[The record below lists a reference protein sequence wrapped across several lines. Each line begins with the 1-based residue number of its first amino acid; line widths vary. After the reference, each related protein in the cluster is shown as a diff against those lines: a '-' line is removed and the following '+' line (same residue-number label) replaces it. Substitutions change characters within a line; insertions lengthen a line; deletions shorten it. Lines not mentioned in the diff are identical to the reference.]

1 MSDLQSNDTNNR
13 DFNENISSD
22 SINPTGESEQSVAD
36 DVAQPELLQNCHANQ
51 NKFLDDIASNQNK
64 FRDDIAS
71 KKAELDRELASAC
84 ADEKT
89 LSAFIVKAH
98 EAVVQSSVTGLLS
111 AIAAGEAANKLKA
124 ILVHGE
130 WSAQLSKICLECGC
144 GMSTMG
150 KYMLLAQT
158 PDAQDYAQLGI
169 SQVYQLCLIRN
180 FVCRS
185 AKIKMSLAEVLS
197 RYGNLISFKS
207 GITITRFKKNWAAL
221 TAHGSELDKP
231 DSENAQVAKISNEE
245 GIAIITE
252 GDSQANP
259 AEKMSRQGIGGCKP
273 QFDTFKRKINEL
285 SKWLKN
291 AKDKYSKPS
300 PEEVKSAIN
309 DLENLIESLKADS
322 DEAA

>member
-1 MSDLQSNDTNNR
+1 MSALAVISTNDSGFA
-13 DFNENISSD
+13 DISSEV
-22 SINPTGESEQSVAD
+22 INPAGQSEQYAD
-36 DVAQPELLQNCHANQ
+36 GVVQPEWLQNCHA
-51 NKFLDDIASNQNK
+51 NQNK

-111 AIAAGEAANKLKA
+111 AIAAGEAANKLKV
-124 ILVHGE
+124 ILAHGK
-130 WSAQLSKICLECGC
+130 WSVQLSKICSECGC

-185 AKIKMSLAEVLS
+185 AKIEINLAEVLS
-197 RYGNLISFKS
+197 RYGKIINLKR
-207 GITITRFKKNWAAL
+207 GITIAAFKKKWAAL
-221 TAHGSELDKP
+221 TAHGSELAKP

-259 AEKMSRQGIGGCKP
+259 AEEKSKEGVGGRKP
-273 QFDTFKRKINEL
+273 QFATFKRKIDEL

-291 AKDKYSKPS
+291 TEGKYSKPS

>member
-1 MSDLQSNDTNNR
+1 MSDLQSNDTSIR

-36 DVAQPELLQNCHANQ
+36 DVAQPELLQNCHA
-51 NKFLDDIASNQNK
+51 NQNK

-150 KYMLLAQT
+150 KYMLLAKT
-158 PDAQDYAQLGI
+158 PDAQDYFHLGI
-169 SQVYQLCLIRN
+169 SQTYQLCLIRN

-259 AEKMSRQGIGGCKP
+259 AEEKCKEGVGGRKP
-273 QFDTFKRKINEL
+273 QFTTFKRKIEEL
-285 SKWLKN
+285 ADWLEN

>member
-1 MSDLQSNDTNNR
+1 MSDLQSNDTSIR

-36 DVAQPELLQNCHANQ
+36 DAAQPELLQNCYDNQ
-51 NKFLDDIASNQNK
+51 NKFRDDIASNQNK
-64 FRDDIAS
+64 ILDDIAS
-71 KKAELDRELASAC
+71 KKAELDRELAAC

-111 AIAAGEAANKLKA
+111 AIAAGEAANKLKV
-124 ILVHGE
+124 ILAHGK
-130 WSAQLSKICLECGC
+130 WSVQLSKICSECGC

-150 KYMLLAQT
+150 KYMLLAQI
-158 PDAQDYAQLGI
+158 PDAQDYAHLGI
-169 SQVYQLCLIRN
+169 SQTYQLCLIRN

-185 AKIKMSLAEVLS
+185 AKIEINLAEVLS

-221 TAHGSELDKP
+221 TAHGSELANADCENGKGSGV
-231 DSENAQVAKISNEE
+231 SEVDASQN
-245 GIAIITE
+245 ITE

-300 PEEVKSAIN
+300 PEEVKRAIN

>member
-36 DVAQPELLQNCHANQ
+36 DVAQPELLQNCYDNQ
-51 NKFLDDIASNQNK
+51 NKFRDDLASNQNK
-64 FRDDIAS
+64 ILDDIAS
-71 KKAELDRELASAC
+71 KKAELDRELAAC

-111 AIAAGEAANKLKA
+111 AIAAGEAANKLKVK
-124 ILVHGE
+124 LEHGE
-130 WSAQLSKICLECGC
+130 WSDQLSTICSECGC

-180 FVCRS
+180 FVCRE
-185 AKIKMSLAEVLS
+185 AKIEMNLAELLS

-207 GITITRFKKNWAAL
+207 GITITTFKKKWAAL
-221 TAHGSELDKP
+221 TATVTESANSADEKTQVAEIS
-231 DSENAQVAKISNEE
+231 SENDN
-245 GIAIITE
+245 AIITE
-252 GDSQANP
+252 GDPQANP

-273 QFDTFKRKINEL
+273 QFTTFTRKVEEL
-285 SKWLKN
+285 AGWLENTKP
-291 AKDKYSKPS
+291 KLSKPS
-300 PEEVKSAIN
+300 KEQVDSAIHI
-309 DLENLIESLKADS
+309 LENLIENLKAVP
-322 DEAA
+322 EQGA

>member
-1 MSDLQSNDTNNR
+1 MSDLQSNDTSIR

-51 NKFLDDIASNQNK
+51 NKFP
-64 FRDDIAS
+64 DDIAS
-71 KKAELDRELASAC
+71 KKAELNEALTNAGD
-84 ADEKT
+84 DKEK
-89 LSAFIVKAH
+89 LGAFIVKAH
-98 EAVVQSSVTGLLS
+98 EAVIQSSIPGLLS
-111 AIAAGEAANKLKA
+111 AIAAGKAANKLKA
-124 ILVHGE
+124 ILAHGT
-130 WSAQLSKICLECGC
+130 WTAQLSKICSECGC

-150 KYMLLAQT
+150 KYMLLAQI
-158 PDAQDYAQLGI
+158 PDAQDYAHHGI
-169 SQVYQLCLIRN
+169 SQTYQLCLIRN

-185 AKIKMSLAEVLS
+185 AKIEINLAEVLS
-197 RYGNLISFKS
+197 RYGKIINLKR
-207 GITITRFKKNWAAL
+207 GITIAAFKKKWAAL
-221 TAHGSELDKP
+221 TAHGSELAKP

-259 AEKMSRQGIGGCKP
+259 AEEKCKEGVGGRKP
-273 QFDTFKRKINEL
+273 QFTTFKRKIEEL
-285 SKWLKN
+285 ADWLEN

-309 DLENLIESLKADS
+309 DLENLIESLKVVP
-322 DEAA
+322 EAAD

>member
-36 DVAQPELLQNCHANQ
+36 DAAQPELLQNCY
-51 NKFLDDIASNQNK
+51 DNQNK

-111 AIAAGEAANKLKA
+111 AIAAGEAANKLKV
-124 ILVHGE
+124 ILAHGK
-130 WSAQLSKICLECGC
+130 WSVQLSKICSECGC

-150 KYMLLAQT
+150 KYMLLAQI
-158 PDAQDYAQLGI
+158 PDAQDYAHLGI
-169 SQVYQLCLIRN
+169 SQTYQLCLIRN

-185 AKIKMSLAEVLS
+185 AKIEMSLAEVLS
-197 RYGNLISFKS
+197 RYGNLISLKS

-221 TAHGSELDKP
+221 TAHGSELANADC
-231 DSENAQVAKISNEE
+231 ENGKGSGGAEVDASQN
-245 GIAIITE
+245 ITE
-252 GDSQANP
+252 GDPQANP

-273 QFDTFKRKINEL
+273 QFTTFTRKVEEL
-285 SKWLKN
+285 AGWLENTKP
-291 AKDKYSKPS
+291 KLSKPS
-300 PEEVKSAIN
+300 KEQVDSAIHILEILIENLKAVPEE
-309 DLENLIESLKADS
+309 
-322 DEAA
+322 AA

>member
-111 AIAAGEAANKLKA
+111 AIAAGEAANKLKVK
-124 ILVHGE
+124 LEHGE
-130 WSAQLSKICLECGC
+130 WSDQLSTICSECGC

-150 KYMLLAQT
+150 KYMLLAQI
-158 PDAQDYAQLGI
+158 PDAQDYAHHGI
-169 SQVYQLCLIRN
+169 SQTYQLCLIRN

-185 AKIKMSLAEVLS
+185 AKIEINLAEVLS
-197 RYGNLISFKS
+197 RYGKIINLKR
-207 GITITRFKKNWAAL
+207 GITIAAFKKKWAAL
-221 TAHGSELDKP
+221 TAHGSELAKP

-245 GIAIITE
+245 GNAIITE

-259 AEKMSRQGIGGCKP
+259 AEEKSKEGVGGRKP
-273 QFDTFKRKINEL
+273 QFATFKRKIEEL
-285 SKWLKN
+285 ADWLEN

-300 PEEVKSAIN
+300 PEEVKRAIN

>member
-36 DVAQPELLQNCHANQ
+36 DAAQPELLQNCY
-51 NKFLDDIASNQNK
+51 DNQNK

-71 KKAELDRELASAC
+71 KKAELDRELAAC

-111 AIAAGEAANKLKA
+111 AIAAGEAANKLKVK
-124 ILVHGE
+124 LEHGE
-130 WSAQLSKICLECGC
+130 WSDQLSTICSECGC

-150 KYMLLAQT
+150 KYMLLAKT
-158 PDAQDYAQLGI
+158 PDAQDYACLGI

-185 AKIKMSLAEVLS
+185 AKIEINLAEVLS
-197 RYGNLISFKS
+197 RYGKIINLKR
-207 GITITRFKKNWAAL
+207 GITSAAFKKKWAAL
-221 TAHGSELDKP
+221 TAHGSELAKP

-259 AEKMSRQGIGGCKP
+259 AEEKCKEGVGGRKP
-273 QFDTFKRKINEL
+273 QFATFKRKIDEL

-291 AKDKYSKPS
+291 TEGKYSKPS

>member
-1 MSDLQSNDTNNR
+1 MSDLQSNDTSIR

-51 NKFLDDIASNQNK
+51 NKFRDDIASNQNK
-64 FRDDIAS
+64 ILDDIAS

-111 AIAAGEAANKLKA
+111 AIAAGEAANKLKV
-124 ILVHGE
+124 ILAHGK
-130 WSAQLSKICLECGC
+130 WSVQLSKICSECGC
-144 GMSTMG
+144 GISTMG
-150 KYMLLAQT
+150 KYMLLAQI
-158 PDAQDYAQLGI
+158 PDAQDYAHLGI
-169 SQVYQLCLIRN
+169 SQTYQLCLIRN

-185 AKIKMSLAEVLS
+185 AKIEMSLAEVLS

-221 TAHGSELDKP
+221 TAHGSELANADCENGKGSGV
-231 DSENAQVAKISNEE
+231 SEVDASQN
-245 GIAIITE
+245 ITE

-259 AEKMSRQGIGGCKP
+259 AEKKERQRIGGCKP
-273 QFDTFKRKINEL
+273 QFNTFKRKINEL
-285 SKWLKN
+285 SEWLKN

-300 PEEVKSAIN
+300 PEEVKRAIN

>member
-1 MSDLQSNDTNNR
+1 MSDLQSNDTSIR

-36 DVAQPELLQNCHANQ
+36 DAAQPELLQNCYDNQ
-51 NKFLDDIASNQNK
+51 NKIL
-64 FRDDIAS
+64 DDIAS

-111 AIAAGEAANKLKA
+111 AIAAGEAANKLKVK
-124 ILVHGE
+124 LEHGE
-130 WSAQLSKICLECGC
+130 WSDQLSTICSECGC

-150 KYMLLAQT
+150 KYMLLAQI
-158 PDAQDYAQLGI
+158 PDAQDYAHHGI
-169 SQVYQLCLIRN
+169 SQTYQLCLIRN

-185 AKIKMSLAEVLS
+185 AKIEINLAEVLS
-197 RYGNLISFKS
+197 RYGKIINLKR
-207 GITITRFKKNWAAL
+207 GITIAAFKKKWAAL
-221 TAHGSELDKP
+221 TAHGSELAKP

-273 QFDTFKRKINEL
+273 QFTTFTRKVEEL
-285 SKWLKN
+285 AGWLENTKP
-291 AKDKYSKPS
+291 KLSKPS
-300 PEEVKSAIN
+300 KEQVDSAIHV
-309 DLENLIESLKADS
+309 LENLIESLKAVPG
-322 DEAA
+322 EAA

>member
-1 MSDLQSNDTNNR
+1 MSDLQSNDTSIR

-51 NKFLDDIASNQNK
+51 NKFP
-64 FRDDIAS
+64 DDIAS

-150 KYMLLAQT
+150 KYMLLAKT
-158 PDAQDYAQLGI
+158 PDAQDYFHLGI
-169 SQVYQLCLIRN
+169 SQTYQLCLIRN

-221 TAHGSELDKP
+221 TAHGSELANADCENGKGSGV
-231 DSENAQVAKISNEE
+231 SEVDASQN
-245 GIAIITE
+245 ITE
-252 GDSQANP
+252 GDSQAKT
-259 AEKMSRQGIGGCKP
+259 AEEKCKEGVGGRKP
-273 QFDTFKRKINEL
+273 QFTTFKRKINEL
-285 SKWLKN
+285 SEWLKN

-300 PEEVKSAIN
+300 PEEVKRAIN

>member
-22 SINPTGESEQSVAD
+22 STSLTGESEQSVAD
-36 DVAQPELLQNCHANQ
+36 DVAQPELLQNCYDNQ
-51 NKFLDDIASNQNK
+51 NKFRDDIASNQNK
-64 FRDDIAS
+64 ILDDIAS
-71 KKAELDRELASAC
+71 KKAELDRELAAC

-111 AIAAGEAANKLKA
+111 AIAAGEAANKLKVK
-124 ILVHGE
+124 LEHGE
-130 WSAQLSKICLECGC
+130 WSVQLSKICSECGC

-150 KYMLLAQT
+150 KYMLLAQI
-158 PDAQDYAQLGI
+158 PDAQDYAHLGI
-169 SQVYQLCLIRN
+169 SQTYQLCLIRN

-185 AKIKMSLAEVLS
+185 AKIEMSLAEVLS
-197 RYGNLISFKS
+197 RYGKIINLKR

-221 TAHGSELDKP
+221 TAHGSELANADCENGKGSGV
-231 DSENAQVAKISNEE
+231 SEVDASQN
-245 GIAIITE
+245 ITE

-259 AEKMSRQGIGGCKP
+259 AEEKCKEGVGGRKP
-273 QFDTFKRKINEL
+273 QFTTFKRKIEEL
-285 SKWLKN
+285 ADWLEN

-309 DLENLIESLKADS
+309 DLENLIESLKVVP
-322 DEAA
+322 EAAD

>member
-150 KYMLLAQT
+150 KYMLLAKT
-158 PDAQDYAQLGI
+158 PDAQDYACLGI

-185 AKIKMSLAEVLS
+185 AKIEMSLAEVLS
-197 RYGNLISFKS
+197 SYGKIISFKS

-221 TAHGSELDKP
+221 TAHGSELANADCENGKGSGV
-231 DSENAQVAKISNEE
+231 SEVDASQN
-245 GIAIITE
+245 ITE

-259 AEKMSRQGIGGCKP
+259 AEEKSKEGVGGRKP
-273 QFDTFKRKINEL
+273 QFATFKRKIDEL

-291 AKDKYSKPS
+291 TEGKYSKPS

>member
-1 MSDLQSNDTNNR
+1 MSDLQSNDTSIR

-36 DVAQPELLQNCHANQ
+36 DAAQPELLQNCY
-51 NKFLDDIASNQNK
+51 DNQNK

-111 AIAAGEAANKLKA
+111 AIAAGEAANKLKV
-124 ILVHGE
+124 ILAHGK
-130 WSAQLSKICLECGC
+130 WSVQLSKICSECGC

-150 KYMLLAQT
+150 KYMLLAQI
-158 PDAQDYAQLGI
+158 PDAQDYAHLGI
-169 SQVYQLCLIRN
+169 SQTYQLCLIRN

-185 AKIKMSLAEVLS
+185 AKIEMSLAEVLS
-197 RYGNLISFKS
+197 RYGKIINLKR
-207 GITITRFKKNWAAL
+207 GITIAAFKKKWAAL
-221 TAHGSELDKP
+221 TAHGSELAKP

-259 AEKMSRQGIGGCKP
+259 AEEKCKEGVGGRKP
-273 QFDTFKRKINEL
+273 QFNTFKRKINEL
-285 SKWLKN
+285 SEWLKN

-300 PEEVKSAIN
+300 PEEVKRAIN

>member
-1 MSDLQSNDTNNR
+1 MSDLQSNDTSIR

-51 NKFLDDIASNQNK
+51 NKFP
-64 FRDDIAS
+64 DDIAS
-71 KKAELDRELASAC
+71 KKAELNEALTNAGD
-84 ADEKT
+84 DKEK
-89 LSAFIVKAH
+89 LGAFIVKAH
-98 EAVVQSSVTGLLS
+98 EAVIQSSISGLLS
-111 AIAAGEAANKLKA
+111 AIAAGKAANKLKA
-124 ILVHGE
+124 ILAHGT
-130 WSAQLSKICLECGC
+130 WTAQLSKICSECGC

-150 KYMLLAQT
+150 KYMLLAQI
-158 PDAQDYAQLGI
+158 PDAQDYAQHGI
-169 SQVYQLCLIRN
+169 SQTYQLCLIRN

-185 AKIKMSLAEVLS
+185 VKIEINLAEVLS
-197 RYGNLISFKS
+197 RYGKIINLKR
-207 GITITRFKKNWAAL
+207 GITIAAFKKKWAAL
-221 TAHGSELDKP
+221 TAHGSELAKP

-259 AEKMSRQGIGGCKP
+259 AEEKSKEGVGGRKP
-273 QFDTFKRKINEL
+273 QFATFKRKIDEL

-291 AKDKYSKPS
+291 TEGKYSKPS

>member
-1 MSDLQSNDTNNR
+1 MSDLQSNDTSIR

-36 DVAQPELLQNCHANQ
+36 DAAQPELLQNCY
-51 NKFLDDIASNQNK
+51 DNQNK

-111 AIAAGEAANKLKA
+111 AIAAGEAANKLKV
-124 ILVHGE
+124 ILAHGK
-130 WSAQLSKICLECGC
+130 WSVQLSKICSECGC

-150 KYMLLAQT
+150 KYMLLAKT
-158 PDAQDYAQLGI
+158 PDAQDYACLGI

-185 AKIKMSLAEVLS
+185 AKIEMSLAEVLS
-197 RYGNLISFKS
+197 SYGKIISFKS

-221 TAHGSELDKP
+221 TAHGSELANADCENGKGSGG
-231 DSENAQVAKISNEE
+231 SEVDASQN
-245 GIAIITE
+245 ITE

-259 AEKMSRQGIGGCKP
+259 VEKKDRQRIGGCKP
-273 QFDTFKRKINEL
+273 QFNTFKRKINEL
-285 SKWLKN
+285 SEWLKN

-300 PEEVKSAIN
+300 PEEVKRAIN